1 MAIRVTVSYSAY
13 LAQILGASGGLL
25 YSNLCRFQESAGH
38 PFACSVNQGADDELP
53 YTKTKSPV
61 RDLSVIPSSGVSA
74 SLSRPLARAQE
85 AVFKEP
91 SNPPMATP
99 SSRLSIF
106 FGCVSANSSSS
117 VAAKSFKPPATASE
131 FSVFP
136 GNCQPLEGSV
146 GFPLFTGLLT
156 AMAADSGSVPGLGA
170 YGVSSMT
177 SLGFKPS
184 SLFPFLQVSKWLPCS
199 EYFPSLARSAPLD
212 EGGTDAP
219 EVSPLGSGETMARN
233 PEKRS
238 STAGDVKNLH
248 GDYLGCGKNFV
259 GTTMTNLAHVDDAK
273 MHPSGNYCWFS
284 RLMNSCSDDAKTVF
298 AALTVPLLYGSRLAE
313 PRSIPSRSMFPT
325 FDVGDRIL
333 AEKVSYIFKE
343 PEITDIV
350 IFSAPPILLERGYSS
365 GDVFI
370 KRVVAKGGDVLRF
383 VVLVPEG
390 YVFVLGDNRNN
401 SFDSH
406 NWGPVPVKNIIG
418 RSVLRY
424 WPPSRI
430 SGTGHEYHSSDGA
443 VLAS

>member
-25 YSNLCRFQESAGH
+25 YSNLCRFHESAGH

-61 RDLSVIPSSGVSA
+61 RDLSVIPSSSGVSA
-74 SLSRPLARAQE
+74 SLNRPLARAQE

-106 FGCVSANSSSS
+106 LGCVSANSSSS

-146 GFPLFTGLLT
+146 GFPLFTGLLS

-219 EVSPLGSGETMARN
+219 EVVPLE
-233 PEKRS
+233 
-238 STAGDVKNLH
+238 V
-248 GDYLGCGKNFV
+248 GKLWLEILKK
-259 GTTMTNLAHVDDAK
+259 GAPQQI
-273 MHPSGNYCWFS
+273 HPSGNYCWFS

-313 PRSIPSRSMFPT
+313 PRSIPSRSMYPT

-350 IFSAPPILLERGYSS
+350 IFRAPPILLERGYSS

-370 KRVVAKGGDVLRF
+370 KRVVAKGGDVVEVCGGNLLVNGVIQEEDF
-383 VVLVPEG
+383 IFESLEYEMNPVLVPEG

-430 SGTGHEYHSSDGA
+430 SGTGHEHHSSHVA